1 MPVAC
6 RLVANMITSNVN
18 SKINRSMDDPLL
30 LAAEL
35 GRYGLTTTKEI
46 RSVLKAY
53 AVRVMATP
61 SLSLK
66 RTTGEC
72 TARLMDRSK
81 MSEAPSLLMRCW
93 HLSSPWVPN

>member
-1 MPVAC
+1 
-6 RLVANMITSNVN
+6 
-18 SKINRSMDDPLL
+18 MDDPLL

-35 GRYGLTTTKEI
+35 GRQGLTTTKDI
-46 RSVLKAY
+46 HTVLKAY
-53 AVRVMATP
+53 TMRVMAAP

-81 MSEAPSLLMRCW
+81 MCEASVQALTHITQQAGWQTGP
-93 HLSSPWVPN
+93 HLC